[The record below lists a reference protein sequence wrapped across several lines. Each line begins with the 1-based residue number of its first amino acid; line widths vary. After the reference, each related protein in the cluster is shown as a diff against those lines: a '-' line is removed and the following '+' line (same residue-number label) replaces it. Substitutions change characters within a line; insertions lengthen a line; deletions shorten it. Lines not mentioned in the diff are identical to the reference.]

1 MSCSKDF
8 GAQREN
14 KVSHMGRKGVL
25 LFTGAEALGGA
36 LMSLFFV
43 TIGAAAGSV
52 SALLQTG
59 WLTAFIALQLTIHLG
74 ITVGLGRLLGLPIQV
89 SLSISPLA
97 LNNSRGTVL
106 LSNVHL

>member
-1 MSCSKDF
+1 ML
-8 GAQREN
+8 
-14 KVSHMGRKGVL
+14 HL
-25 LFTGAEALGGA
+25 IGAEALGGA

-59 WLTAFIALQLTIHLG
+59 WLTAFIALQLTVHLG

-89 SLSISPLA
+89 LA
-97 LNNSRGTVL
+97 NTQSRAL
-106 LSNVHL
+106 